1 MSDSPIIQVLRED
14 TVRLIENFDKPVA
27 QSSVIEVKRDTEKE
41 STDAERLELIK
52 AMREEGKSCREIAE
66 ILDIS
71 KSTIHRIISA

>member
-1 MSDSPIIQVLRED
+1 ML
-14 TVRLIENFDKPVA
+14 LCA
-27 QSSVIEVKRDTEKE
+27 
-41 STDAERLELIK
+41 DAERLELIK